1 MKYERNTVI
10 LKRLKTLITQLNN
23 CIVIV
28 EGKRD
33 VIALDKIGVRTNVFT
48 YEKFIR
54 DKKIKEKNAVI
65 LTDFDKQ
72 GEVKKEIISSV
83 LMERDIIEKDE
94 YRRKFKQIFGVKTIE
109 EIPSI
114 FEKITKGD

>member
-1 MKYERNTVI
+1 MVI

-33 VIALDKIGVRTNVFT
+33 VIALNKIGVRTNVFT

-54 DKKIKEKNAVI
+54 DKEIKGKKAVI
-65 LTDFDKQ
+65 LTDFDRG
-72 GEVKKEIISSV
+72 GETKKNIISSV
-83 LMERDIIEKDE
+83 LIERDIIENDE
-94 YRRKFKQIFGVKTIE
+94 LRRKFKQILGIKTIE
-109 EIPSI
+109 DVPSI